1 MTFGRSIAFGTGRVH
16 LATRTLVHD
25 RVRLVISLGGIGFA
39 ILLVLLLRGIM
50 DGTISRSTTF
60 VDHVGADLFVSRVGV
75 TNMVLSSAAVP
86 ESTVGVVSA
95 TEGVVAAAP
104 IMRFPVIVSSL
115 DRQRPA
121 TAIGFDGEGL
131 GGPWKLRSGRGSV
144 GLAEAV
150 IDSDLAND
158 LAVALG
164 GRIRL
169 AGEEFTVVG
178 LSEQTA
184 AIGGK
189 LVFVRRES
197 LQAIMGAKGNL
208 SFVLAKLQ
216 PGRDPN
222 GVAEAFNAANPELT
236 ALTRAELS
244 HSDRDLLGS
253 LFISPI
259 NVMSTA
265 GFLVGLAIVGLTMY
279 TTTAERLRDFGVLKA
294 IGASNLFLL
303 RTVMTEAAVLG
314 GAGYIMGFVAAQLS
328 GPLVT
333 RLVPDIGVTVT
344 ESNAAMA
351 FLAMMAMCL
360 VGAVAPVARIMRVD
374 PLLVFRR

>member
-1 MTFGRSIAFGTGRVH
+1 
-16 LATRTLVHD
+16 
-25 RVRLVISLGGIGFA
+25 VRLVISLGGIGFA
-39 ILLVLLLRGIM
+39 ILLMLLLRGIM

-60 VDHVGADLFVSRVGV
+60 VDHVGADIFVSRAGV

-86 ESTVGVVSA
+86 ESTVSVVGA
-95 TEGVVAAAP
+95 TDGVVAVAA
-104 IMRFPVIVSSL
+104 IMRFPVIVSNAG
-115 DRQRPA
+115 RQRPA
-121 TAIGFDGEGL
+121 TAIGFGGEGL
-131 GGPWKLRSGRGSV
+131 GGPWKLRSGRASV
-144 GLAEAV
+144 GLDEAV

-158 LAVALG
+158 LGVVLG
-164 GRIRL
+164 GRIHL
-169 AGEEFTVVG
+169 AGEELWVIG

-189 LVFVRRES
+189 LVFVRREQ
-197 LQAIMGAKGNL
+197 LQAIMGARGNV
-208 SFVLAKLQ
+208 SFVLARLQ
-216 PGRDPN
+216 PGRDPKA
-222 GVAEAFNAANPELT
+222 VAEAFKLANPELT

-244 HSDRDLLGS
+244 QNDRDLLGS

-259 NVMSTA
+259 NVMSSA

-294 IGASNLFLL
+294 IGASNAFLF
-303 RTVMTEAAVLG
+303 RTVMTEASVLG
-314 GAGYIMGFVAAQLS
+314 GAGYVIGFVAAQLS

-333 RLVPDIGVTVT
+333 RFVPDIGVTVT
-344 ESNAAMA
+344 GANAAMA